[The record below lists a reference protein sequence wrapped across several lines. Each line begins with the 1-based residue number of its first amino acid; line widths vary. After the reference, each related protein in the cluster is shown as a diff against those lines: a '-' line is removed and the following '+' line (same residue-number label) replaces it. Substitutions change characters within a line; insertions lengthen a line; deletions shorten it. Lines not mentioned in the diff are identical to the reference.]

1 MNHAQ
6 RPAAELDALHHIA
19 VTTHNLPESLRWY
32 RERFRCRVV
41 YEDDTWAML
50 QFDNV
55 QLALV
60 VPEQHPPHLGF
71 AVPDAGRFGPL
82 REHRD
87 GTRSTYVADP
97 AGNVVE
103 MVDEATLEPQPADA
117 ATADTLPWPPERN

>member
-19 VTTHNLPESLRWY
+19 VSTHNLPETLRWY
-32 RERFRCRVV
+32 REHFRCQVV

-50 QFDNV
+50 QFANV

-60 VPEQHPPHLGF
+60 VPQQHPPHLGF

-82 REHRD
+82 KEHRD

-97 AGNVVE
+97 SGNVVE
-103 MVDEATLEPQPADA
+103 MIEAESLAPAA
-117 ATADTLPWPPERN
+117 ADPATTDTVPWPAGRN